1 MRIVDC
7 RLRIYAV
14 ITPLCVRNPQS
25 SMPDWKPE
33 IRRRLAGLR
42 LAPTR
47 EAAIVEELAQHLDD
61 CYAESLS
68 GGATEA
74 EAYRAVLAE
83 LSESELLQW
92 ELRRIERQINPE
104 PIILGTNRRT
114 NMIAD
119 LWQDL
124 RYGARILLKKPGF
137 SAVVVL
143 TLALGIGANAA
154 LFSVVNSVLLNPLP
168 YPQPE
173 QLVALSQRTPTTA
186 AGSISYPN
194 FLDWQKENQT
204 LSALAVSRQSSFAL
218 LGTGEAERVRGRRCT
233 ANLFSVLGVK
243 PALGRDFAPGE
254 DERGAAPVVM
264 ISAELWQR
272 WFGAAPDAAGKS
284 LTVDDRSYTI
294 VGVLPAN
301 FTLYRGTDVYIPMGQ
316 WNNDGLQNRSAG
328 MGLQGIGRLKPGVT
342 LAQAQAD
349 LAGVMRRLA
358 EAYPEANRGVGAAVV
373 PLKERLVGDV
383 GSSLWMLLGAVGLVL
398 LIACVNVS
406 NLLLARAT
414 GRTREFAI
422 RAALGASH
430 SRLLRQSLT
439 ESTLLALAG
448 GGMGL
453 LLAALG
459 TRAALGALPTGLPRA
474 DEVGLDTRV
483 LLFTAAISLLT
494 GVLAGLAPALK
505 TSQWRLAE
513 TLKESGR
520 GAGGGRHRAQGA
532 LVAVEVALALVLLIG
547 AGLMIRTL
555 SALWQVDPGFRPDN
569 VLTFGLSFPPSMRA
583 LTQEGRR
590 AALRDL
596 SDRLNSAPGVKAA
609 SFSLGASPMQGE
621 GSASFWLDG
630 QPRPASASEM
640 RRALAYAVE
649 PGYLTAMSIPLKQG
663 RFFTAQDE
671 AGTQPVVVIDEV
683 FARQHFPNSDPL
695 GKRINWDRGPAE
707 IVGVVGHV
715 KQWGL
720 DADDSHALRAQ
731 LYLPFRQF
739 GWNSEANV
747 MARVEG
753 AEGKATAQFDAL
765 RRVVQSQHIH
775 NVIYEPQTMNE
786 VIADTLARR
795 RFAMILLNAFAIVAL
810 LLSSIGLYGVISYL
824 VGQATHELGVRLAL
838 GAQRRDVLLLVL
850 SQGMKMTLS
859 GVALGL
865 LAALGLT
872 RLLAQMLYGVS
883 ATDPVTFA
891 GIALLLV
898 AVALAAC
905 FVPAWRATKVDP
917 LVALRHE

>member
-1 MRIVDC
+1 
-7 RLRIYAV
+7 
-14 ITPLCVRNPQS
+14 
-25 SMPDWKPE
+25 
-33 IRRRLAGLR
+33 
-42 LAPTR
+42 
-47 EAAIVEELAQHLDD
+47 
-61 CYAESLS
+61 
-68 GGATEA
+68 
-74 EAYRAVLAE
+74 
-83 LSESELLQW
+83 
-92 ELRRIERQINPE
+92 
-104 PIILGTNRRT
+104 
-114 NMIAD
+114 MIAD

-124 RYGARILLKKPGF
+124 RYGARMLLKNPGF
-137 SAVVVL
+137 SAVIVL

-154 LFSVVNSVLLNPLP
+154 LFSVVNGVLLNPLP

-173 QLVALSQRTPTTA
+173 QLVALNQRTSNIA
-186 AGSISYPN
+186 AGSISYLN

-204 LSALAVSRQSSFAL
+204 FSAMAVSRQSSFAL
-218 LGTGEAERVRGRRCT
+218 VGTGEAERVRGRRCT

-254 DERGAAPVVM
+254 DARGAAPVVM

-272 WFGAAPDAAGKS
+272 WFGGAPDVAGKS

-328 MGLQGIGRLKPGVT
+328 LGLQGIGRLKPGVT
-342 LAQAQAD
+342 LAQAQGD
-349 LAGVMRRLA
+349 LDGVMRRLA
-358 EAYPEANRGVGAAVV
+358 EAYPETNRGVGAAVT

-383 GSSLWMLLGAVGLVL
+383 GSSLWLLLGAVGLVL

-448 GGMGL
+448 GALGL

-474 DEVGLDTRV
+474 DEIGLDARV
-483 LLFTAAISLLT
+483 LLFTAAISLFT

-505 TSQWRLAE
+505 TRQWHLAE

-555 SALWQVDPGFRPDN
+555 GALWSVDPGFRPDN
-569 VLTFGLSFPPSMRA
+569 VLTFGLSFPPSVRA
-583 LTQEGRR
+583 LTPEGRR

-609 SFSLGASPMQGE
+609 SFSLGASPMQGDI

-640 RRALAYAVE
+640 YRAVAYVVE
-649 PGYLTAMSIPLKQG
+649 PGYLTAMGIPLKQG

-671 AGTQPVVVIDEV
+671 TGTQPVVVIDEV
-683 FARQHFPNSDPL
+683 FASKHFPNADPL
-695 GKRINWDRGPAE
+695 GKRVNLGDGRNPSE

-715 KQWGL
+715 KHWGL
-720 DADDSHALRAQ
+720 DTDDSHALRAQ

-739 GWNSEANV
+739 GWNSEADV
-747 MARVEG
+747 VARVEG
-753 AEGKATAQFDAL
+753 AEGKATAQFEAL
-765 RRVVQSQHIH
+765 RRVVQSQHSH

-786 VIADTLARR
+786 VIADSLARR
-795 RFAMILLNAFAIVAL
+795 RFAMILLNAFAAVAL
-810 LLSSIGLYGVISYL
+810 VLSSIGLYGVISYL
-824 VGQATHELGVRLAL
+824 VGQSTHELGVRLAL

-850 SQGMKMTLS
+850 SQGMKMALG

-905 FVPAWRATKVDP
+905 FVPAWRAAKVDP